1 MKIIIYNYGS
11 LYYNMYVIFFNMVIL
26 YLGNLE
32 ENVYSI
38 VVKIMLQNCNTP
50 KKRIYFLYTKCS
62 FLFFCKACL
71 ILKLSDMCFCGILQ
85 ICQL

>member
-11 LYYNMYVIFFNMVIL
+11 LYYNMYVIFLNMVIL

-38 VVKIMLQNCNTP
+38 VVKIM
-50 KKRIYFLYTKCS
+50 
-62 FLFFCKACL
+62 
-71 ILKLSDMCFCGILQ
+71 
-85 ICQL
+85 